1 MYRYIVMV
9 KCFYEFNCQ
18 TLILMNIINY
28 QNHLELFYA
37 GEYSWSVWTYV
48 NHLTLNTVHATS
60 S

>member
-1 MYRYIVMV
+1 
-9 KCFYEFNCQ
+9 
-18 TLILMNIINY
+18 MNIINY